1 LAKRGPGEGSVYQRK
16 DGRWAASIT
25 LESRKRKTLYGK
37 THKEVLE
44 KLKTAL
50 HEQQQGVLATGPQ
63 QTLKRYLEHWL
74 EEVHRPTIR
83 SRTYTRY
90 RELLRIHILPA
101 LGHYP
106 LQKLTPQH
114 IQAFYAQKTKEGLS
128 ASTVHVMH
136 AILHKALDKAVQWN
150 LVARNVCDSVS
161 LPRRARHEIQPLT
174 VEQSQQF
181 LAAAKGHALEALFV
195 LALITGLRRGELL
208 ALKWSDINLTD
219 GTLQVKRNLTR
230 APEGGY
236 TEAETKTAK
245 SRRNIILVTSA
256 VEVLKQHRVR
266 QLEAKLKAGTLW
278 QERDLVFCTSHGTYL
293 NAEYVLSPFK
303 QLLLKAGLPD
313 IRLHDLRH
321 STATLLLSMGI
332 HPKVVQEMLGHSQIG
347 ITMDIYSHM
356 MPTLQREAATRLDA
370 LLQSEGS

>member
-1 LAKRGPGEGSVYQRK
+1 MAKRGPGEGSVYQRK

-136 AILHKALDKAVQWN
+136 AILHKALDK
-150 LVARNVCDSVS
+150 RFS
-161 LPRRARHEIQPLT
+161 
-174 VEQSQQF
+174 
-181 LAAAKGHALEALFV
+181 
-195 LALITGLRRGELL
+195 
-208 ALKWSDINLTD
+208 
-219 GTLQVKRNLTR
+219 GTL
-230 APEGGY
+230 
-236 TEAETKTAK
+236 
-245 SRRNIILVTSA
+245 
-256 VEVLKQHRVR
+256 
-266 QLEAKLKAGTLW
+266 
-278 QERDLVFCTSHGTYL
+278 
-293 NAEYVLSPFK
+293 
-303 QLLLKAGLPD
+303 
-313 IRLHDLRH
+313 
-321 STATLLLSMGI
+321 
-332 HPKVVQEMLGHSQIG
+332 
-347 ITMDIYSHM
+347 
-356 MPTLQREAATRLDA
+356 
-370 LLQSEGS
+370 